1 VTYSER
7 DFLTDQLIGAGNM
20 LNGTNLQID
29 AVGFTS
35 KLSAPQDPNQLISDA
50 LTVLLRPPLA
60 DSDITLLKQTI
71 LLSGNTTDM
80 YWTTAWLN
88 YEAAPS
94 DMSAFTIVDTRLR
107 ALYKYLMDLPEY
119 QLS

>member
-1 VTYSER
+1 
-7 DFLTDQLIGAGNM
+7 M
-20 LNGTNLQID
+20 LNGTTLVID
-29 AVGFTS
+29 ALGFTS
-35 KLSAPQDPNQLISDA
+35 KLSAPQDPNQLIADA
-50 LTVLLRPPLA
+50 LMVLLRPPLA

-71 LLSGNTTDM
+71 LLSGNTTDT
-80 YWTTAWLN
+80 YWSSAWLS
-88 YEAAPS
+88 YEAAPT

>member
-1 VTYSER
+1 
-7 DFLTDQLIGAGNM
+7 
-20 LNGTNLQID
+20 
-29 AVGFTS
+29 
-35 KLSAPQDPNQLISDA
+35 
-50 LTVLLRPPLA
+50 
-60 DSDITLLKQTI
+60 
-71 LLSGNTTDM
+71 M

-94 DMSAFTIVDTRLR
+94 DMSAFTVVDTRLR